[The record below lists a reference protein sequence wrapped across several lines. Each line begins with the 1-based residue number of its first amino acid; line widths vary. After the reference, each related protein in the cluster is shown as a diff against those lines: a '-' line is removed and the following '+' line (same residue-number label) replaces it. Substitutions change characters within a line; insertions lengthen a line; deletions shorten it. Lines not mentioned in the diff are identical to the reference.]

1 MATIVEID
9 KAGRIVVP
17 KKLRDALRVRAGD
30 RFVVEEKDDG
40 IFLQPTYEE
49 VRLVRKDGLLVM
61 VGGPPETYDVVEL
74 LNEDRERRMHYVS
87 GESDEP

>member
-17 KKLRDALRVRAGD
+17 KTLRDSLRVRPGD
-30 RFVVEEKDDG
+30 RFLVGEKDDG
-40 IFLQPTYEE
+40 IFLQPTYDE
-49 VRLVRKDGLLVM
+49 VRLLQKDGLWVM
-61 VGGPPETYDVVEL
+61 AGGPPAERSAVEL
-74 LNEDRERRMHYVS
+74 IEEDRERRIRYVA